1 MPNACSC
8 SRYGSLRETEEER
21 NFFLVVVVLE
31 GHEHTN
37 VAFSGFS
44 GLLGELVCNKTL
56 LNKEKCY
63 ITNINSMK
71 ASSAYT
77 MVN

>member
-1 MPNACSC
+1 MHTLA
-8 SRYGSLRETEEER
+8 RYGSLREAEEER
-21 NFFLVVVVLE
+21 NFFFVVVVLE
-31 GHEHTN
+31 GREHTN

-44 GLLGELVCNKTL
+44 GLLGEVVCNKTL

-63 ITNINSMK
+63 VTNINSMT